1 MAGAATIV
9 EREFLRGQRRWQT
22 FAFRGGFALAMLVF
36 FAMQYREMTRWQDWG
51 APGDLAY
58 MGQGLFK
65 WVMYTQWWL
74 LGLLTPI
81 LVTQGIVEENNQGT
95 LDLLAISNISP
106 SALIRGKVFASL
118 SQVGLLVLAGMPIVA
133 LSLGLGGVSPASL
146 VLGYACTLV
155 GALSI
160 ASFAAFYALF
170 ARGPLGPLALSWWTV
185 FFGWLVMA
193 FPAIIARD
201 GYDGFAWMSLAYAF
215 FEGIDAPQWF
225 MFWPVVLWAGLSF
238 AVLHLAGRVFA
249 TLLASRQGEDPD
261 AVLLSVE
268 VWELE
273 RLRRRQALRAL
284 ILFFTAPLPVLSHL
298 ENGGNLLLLIPSFV
312 WVQLALFTALV
323 AVLLTVRRVL
333 LKLGS
338 LVGKRRLSAGEKAAL
353 VEADGPRRRGQ
364 RLPGAREVWGNPV
377 AWRETMT
384 RAHGFL
390 TTFAGRAYILG
401 LVLFTCLLLVHV
413 HAGDEYVDDELLVAG
428 AAGGFLGTAALA
440 VLLSTASMVAEQR
453 RGTLALLCVSPMGAG
468 RILGGKLLGLVPYLL
483 PPFAL
488 ASVCALLG
496 AAELMPRYRWWSSV
510 PDTDLLLLRTAFTIW
525 CAFAGTLFLA
535 SSSLYLAVR
544 AKTAGRAW
552 LLTLGNAATLALLP
566 VAALASVRG
575 KGWVADAVAW
585 FNPLLSESFW
595 EDDVPRGAVL
605 SGAIWVVASIVLLVQ
620 NARTLR
626 RVAR

>member
-22 FAFRGGFALAMLVF
+22 FAFRGGFALAMFAL
-36 FAMQYREMTRWQDWG
+36 FAMQYRDMTYWQDWG

-58 MGQGLFK
+58 MGERLFK

-106 SALIRGKVFASL
+106 TALLRGKVFASL
-118 SQVGLLVLAGMPIVA
+118 SHVGLLVLAGMPIVA
-133 LSLGLGGVSPASL
+133 LSLSFGGVSPASL
-146 VLGYACTLV
+146 LLGYACTLV
-155 GALSI
+155 GVLSI
-160 ASFAAFYALF
+160 ASFAAFYAMF
-170 ARGPLGPLALSWWTV
+170 ARGPLGPLLLSWWTV
-185 FFGWLVMA
+185 FFGWILMA
-193 FPAIIARD
+193 FPAIVALDDDD
-201 GYDGFAWMSLAYAF
+201 GLAWMSLAYAF
-215 FEGIDAPQWF
+215 FEGIDAPRWF

-249 TLLASRQGEDPD
+249 TLRASRQGEDPD

-284 ILFFTAPLPVLSHL
+284 ILIFTVPLLVLSHI
-298 ENGGNLLLLIPSFV
+298 ENGGNLLLLIPSFL

-323 AVLLTVRRVL
+323 AVLLTARRVL
-333 LKLGS
+333 LTIIS
-338 LVGKRRLSAGEKAAL
+338 FAGKRRLSNAEKAAL
-353 VEADGPRRRGQ
+353 VEEDGPRRRGL
-364 RLPGAREVWGNPV
+364 RPPGARQVWGNPV

-390 TTFAGRAYILG
+390 TAFAGRAYIVG
-401 LVLFTCLLLVHV
+401 LVLFTGLVLVHV
-413 HAGDEYVDDELLVAG
+413 DAGYEYIDDELFVAG
-428 AAGGFLGTAALA
+428 ALGGFLGTAALA

-453 RGTLALLCVSPMGAG
+453 RGTLALLCVSPMSAG

-544 AKTAGRAW
+544 AKTSGRAW
-552 LLTLGNAATLALLP
+552 LLTLGNAAALALLP
-566 VAALASVRG
+566 VAALASSRG
-575 KGWVADAVAW
+575 EGWVADAVAW
-585 FNPLLSESFW
+585 FNPVLSESFW
-595 EDDVPRGAVL
+595 EDDVPRRFVL
-605 SGAIWVVASIVLLVQ
+605 SGALWVAASVALLVH
-620 NARTLR
+620 NARTLG